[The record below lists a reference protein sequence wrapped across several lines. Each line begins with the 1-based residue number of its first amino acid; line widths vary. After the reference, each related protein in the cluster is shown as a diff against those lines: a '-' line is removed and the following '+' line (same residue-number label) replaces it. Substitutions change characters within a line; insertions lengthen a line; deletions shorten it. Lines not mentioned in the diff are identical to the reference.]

1 MEHKVNRCGHF
12 RKAGGGM
19 GAMRQGDML
28 QRRGVEGRLSPRSGG
43 QWPAKMIDQG
53 ARICRIISESGFR
66 GGESVNRGFRVA
78 EDIVSRLLEIDRRAE
93 EVRSRARQQAE
104 AVHQETVKRTQAAK
118 AELEE
123 RIARGV
129 AEADALENQA
139 RKAKLAEIER
149 EFEEEVS
156 RVNGISPEAVKKAVG
171 KVVARARGA
180 SS

>member
-1 MEHKVNRCGHF
+1 M
-12 RKAGGGM
+12 
-19 GAMRQGDML
+19 
-28 QRRGVEGRLSPRSGG
+28 
-43 QWPAKMIDQG
+43 
-53 ARICRIISESGFR
+53 
-66 GGESVNRGFRVA
+66 A

-104 AVHQETVKRTQAAK
+104 AVHQETVKRTEAAK